1 LTPETDGS
9 GGTEAGSAGESA
21 PLVQKGEATAQAP
34 EAEVPTQAGP
44 QQAGGRRTQLR
55 IVRENIQSLSEDVG
69 SFRKSQEASNRK
81 LAKQVVLLWEE
92 SSKSIGFRK
101 SHEASSRK
109 LEKQVVSLRKELAAL
124 KSQITEEAAKSR
136 RRQDAALSK
145 VLAKVSAKPSKPAK
159 RSKPARRSK
168 K

>member
-1 LTPETDGS
+1 LTPEAGGS
-9 GGTEAGSAGESA
+9 GGTEAGSTGEST
-21 PLVQKGEATAQAP
+21 PLVQKSEATAQAP

-55 IVRENIQSLSEDVG
+55 IVRENIQSLSKDVG

-81 LAKQVVLLWEE
+81 LEKQVVSLWEE
-92 SSKSIGFRK
+92 SSKSIGFRM

-109 LEKQVVSLRKELAAL
+109 LEKQVISLRKELAAL
-124 KSQITEEAAKSR
+124 KSQITKEAAKSR
-136 RRQDAALSK
+136 TKQDVTLSK
-145 VLAKVSAKPSKPAK
+145 ILAKVSAKPSKSAK
-159 RSKPARRSK
+159 RSKPARHSK